1 MGPGRK
7 KDVSQFGESSGSS
20 DLILDPFF
28 ADYCSREEKW
38 FSTGKCS
45 DILLSKEDKGEIRKR
60 FSGRKGKTA
69 FDCIRFEIC
78 KKVSSLFQ
86 VFCVDANFF
95 FPK

>member
-1 MGPGRK
+1 MGPERK

-45 DILLSKEDKGEIRKR
+45 DISLSKWDKGEIRKR
-60 FSGRKGKTA
+60 FSERSGKNS
-69 FDCIRFEIC
+69 I
-78 KKVSSLFQ
+78 
-86 VFCVDANFF
+86 
-95 FPK
+95 